1 MEAYM
6 KITYEKAASSDIEC
20 LYQLCKQLID
30 AYENIECID
39 YERALR
45 WVRKKLENSIDE
57 YTSIYADE
65 RNGEYEL
72 DDLYVFSEF
81 QNRGIGTAIIEK
93 CCASVEEPVV
103 LYVFIKNKKAVLLYE
118 KLGFEIAEM
127 IKDSRYVMKRWK

>member
-65 RNGEYEL
+65 RKAGYYHFYRNGNGEYEL

-81 QNRGIGTAIIEK
+81 VHQLR
-93 CCASVEEPVV
+93 SRWYYMF
-103 LYVFIKNKKAVLLYE
+103 LLRIK
-118 KLGFEIAEM
+118 KLFYSM
-127 IKDSRYVMKRWK
+127 RN

>member
-57 YTSIYADE
+57 YTSI
-65 RNGEYEL
+65 L
-72 DDLYVFSEF
+72 MK
-81 QNRGIGTAIIEK
+81 EK
-93 CCASVEEPVV
+93 RDITIFTGMEMANTSSTICMFF
-103 LYVFIKNKKAVLLYE
+103 LNFR
-118 KLGFEIAEM
+118 IAE
-127 IKDSRYVMKRWK
+127 SELP

>member
-65 RNGEYEL
+65 R
-72 DDLYVFSEF
+72 
-81 QNRGIGTAIIEK
+81 
-93 CCASVEEPVV
+93 
-103 LYVFIKNKKAVLLYE
+103 KAGYYHMSSTICMFFLN
-118 KLGFEIAEM
+118 FRIAE
-127 IKDSRYVMKRWK
+127 SELP

>member
-1 MEAYM
+1 M

-65 RNGEYEL
+65 RKTGYYHFYRN
-72 DDLYVFSEF
+72 
-81 QNRGIGTAIIEK
+81 
-93 CCASVEEPVV
+93 
-103 LYVFIKNKKAVLLYE
+103 
-118 KLGFEIAEM
+118 
-127 IKDSRYVMKRWK
+127 

>member
-1 MEAYM
+1 MLM
-6 KITYEKAASSDIEC
+6 KEKRDITIF
-20 LYQLCKQLID
+20 
-30 AYENIECID
+30 
-39 YERALR
+39 
-45 WVRKKLENSIDE
+45 
-57 YTSIYADE
+57 TG
-65 RNGEYEL
+65 NGEYEL

-118 KLGFEIAEM
+118 KLGFEIAET